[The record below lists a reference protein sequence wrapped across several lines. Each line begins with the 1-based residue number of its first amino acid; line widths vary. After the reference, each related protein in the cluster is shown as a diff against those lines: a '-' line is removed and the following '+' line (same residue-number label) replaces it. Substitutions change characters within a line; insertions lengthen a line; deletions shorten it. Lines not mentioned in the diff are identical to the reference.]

1 MLNDLKRVVCK
12 ANKDLAQHGIVKFT
26 WGNVSGFD
34 ISTGLFV
41 IKPSGVPYGELQP
54 ELMVVMSLDGQKVE
68 GRLNPSSDSETHR
81 AMYMSWAMNVGG
93 IVHTHSTFA
102 TSFAQAGLPIPALG
116 TTHADTFF
124 GDVPVTRHMTDEEI
138 SGAYELET
146 GNLIVSSVP
155 DPQGVHAILVREH
168 GPFAW
173 GCTPAEA
180 VMNAVVLEE
189 TAKMAF
195 LTQALN
201 PEAAGMS
208 RALMERHYL
217 RKHGPGAYYGQ
228 K

>member
-1 MLNDLKRVVCK
+1 MLSDLKRTVCK
-12 ANKDLAQHGIVKFT
+12 ANKDLAKHGVVKFT

-41 IKPSGVPYGELQP
+41 IKPSGVPYEDLQP
-54 ELMVVMSLDGQKVE
+54 ELMVVMSLEGQKVE
-68 GRLNPSSDSETHR
+68 GRLNPSSDAETHR
-81 AMYMSWAMNVGG
+81 AMYMAWPAVGG

-124 GDVPVTRHMTDEEI
+124 GDVPIARAMTTEEI
-138 SGAYELET
+138 SGSYELET
-146 GNLIVSSVP
+146 GNLIVSTIN
-155 DPQGVHAILVREH
+155 DPEKEHAVLVREH

-173 GCTPAEA
+173 GKNAAEA
-180 VMNAVVLEE
+180 LMNAVILEE
-189 TAKMAF
+189 VAKMAF
-195 LTQALN
+195 LTQSLN
-201 PEAAGMS
+201 PSATQMS
-208 RALMERHYL
+208 KELMDKHFL